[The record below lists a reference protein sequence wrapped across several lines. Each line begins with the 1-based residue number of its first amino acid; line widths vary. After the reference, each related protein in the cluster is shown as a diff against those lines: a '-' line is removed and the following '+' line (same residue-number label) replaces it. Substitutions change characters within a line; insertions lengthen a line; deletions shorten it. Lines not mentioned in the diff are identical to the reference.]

1 MPEYRFYSIRRNGH
15 VAGPPVSHEAPRD
28 ADAVKEAQRILDGHD
43 IEIWQGA
50 RVVAY
55 LVPDEK

>member
-1 MPEYRFYSIRRNGH
+1 MPEYRFYSIRKDGH
-15 VAGPPVSHEAPRD
+15 VVGTPVTHEAPRD
-28 ADAVKEAQRILDGHD
+28 ADAVKEAQRLLDGYD

-55 LVPDEK
+55 LVPDKK